1 LNGIQEV
8 GGSIPPGSTK
18 EIKGLAERLAPF
30 SLSLCGFC
38 AVGYF
43 CCGANPPLP
52 ELSLPASVGFTSPF
66 GICD

>member
-1 LNGIQEV
+1 
-8 GGSIPPGSTK
+8 
-18 EIKGLAERLAPF
+18 
-30 SLSLCGFC
+30 LSLCGFC

-52 ELSLPASVGFTSPF
+52 EFSLPASVGFTSPF